1 MTAGTVVDLRR
12 HYQQRFATHGD
23 GPLATQMS
31 REGQRFRFLKLFE
44 IADLNGCS
52 VLDIG
57 SGLGD
62 MYPLLRLQHP
72 TARYQGIDIVPEMV
86 AWSSAK
92 FPDVPFRVAN
102 LLEDT
107 ITDHAD
113 YVLMSVVFNNA
124 MADPTGF
131 LEALVSRAWERC
143 TRGLAF
149 NFLSAHV
156 NFVDESMAYHDPA
169 RVLDFCIRRLSR
181 KVRIEHHY
189 ERCDVA
195 VFVYR

>member
-1 MTAGTVVDLRR
+1 MTADSAVLRR
-12 HYQQRFATHGD
+12 HYQQRFAAHGD

-44 IADLNGCS
+44 IADLTGRS
-52 VLDIG
+52 VLDVG

-62 MYPLLRLQHP
+62 MYPLLKHQHP
-72 TARYQGIDIVPEMV
+72 TASYQGIDIVPEMV
-86 AWSSAK
+86 AWAAAK
-92 FPDVPFRVAN
+92 YPEVRFRVAN
-102 LLEDT
+102 LLEEPLEDQV
-107 ITDHAD
+107 D

-124 MADPTGF
+124 LPDPTGF
-131 LEALVSRAWERC
+131 LEALVSRAWERA

-156 NFVDESMAYHDPA
+156 NFVDDTMAYHDPA

-181 KVRIEHHY
+181 RVRIEHHY

>member
-1 MTAGTVVDLRR
+1 MTPDPATTLRR

-44 IADLNGCS
+44 IADLGGRS
-52 VLDIG
+52 ILDVG

-62 MYPLLRLQHP
+62 MYPLLKQQHP
-72 TARYQGIDIVPEMV
+72 TAEYQGIDIVPEMV
-86 AWSSAK
+86 ACASAK
-92 FPDVPFRVAN
+92 YPDVRFRVAN
-102 LLEDT
+102 LLEQSVDESF
-107 ITDHAD
+107 D

-124 MADPTGF
+124 VADPTGF
-131 LEALVSRAWERC
+131 LEALVSRAWERA
-143 TRGLAF
+143 TRGLGF

-156 NFVDESMAYHDPA
+156 NFTEDTMAYHDPA
-169 RVLDFCIRRLSR
+169 RVLDFCVRRLSR
-181 KVRIEHHY
+181 RVRIEHHY